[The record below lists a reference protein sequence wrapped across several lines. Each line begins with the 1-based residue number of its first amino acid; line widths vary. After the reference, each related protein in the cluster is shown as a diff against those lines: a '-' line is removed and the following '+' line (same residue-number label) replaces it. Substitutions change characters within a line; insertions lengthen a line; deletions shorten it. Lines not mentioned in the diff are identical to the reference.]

1 MEKFIEELNNHTNNK
16 FGFMLKSALLKKDA
30 DFCVVEILYKDG
42 VMLLPAEK
50 KEIEDFAV
58 SILPK
63 NFVYEFNF
71 IKRYISEERIFDDTK
86 AFLTKNFPSVSCKI
100 DSVTLCDKKFQ
111 INITVDSLSCEH
123 AKSKNMTGEIV
134 KFLRS
139 QYDNFDYNCDMQVGS
154 VYVEDERQEMI
165 KNFHED
171 SEDIYANRKIEFFDV
186 VKLVGDFEEGLKADY
201 IKDKT
206 SPENAIVVCGKI
218 ASIQEKVIKR
228 KPKAKNEEG
237 EEKQESEEKVSVE
250 IAKTEALSDRQVQI
264 QASEKDTANS
274 EQSAEKT
281 DSQEKAQSDAESG
294 ESEGKEQEG
303 EQSETKY
310 QRKLYKFAIADF
322 TGEMNCVFFSNKEN
336 QSKLEKLEVGSV
348 IVVRGNLEADA
359 YSGGNTLKVKDL
371 AYCSIPDGLKEY
383 IEYRK
388 EKPFYEFVEPER
400 IITYS
405 QDNLMNFA
413 EEKHVPKFLQGK
425 TFVCY
430 DFETTGLHYVS
441 GDKIIEIGA
450 VKIEDGKITEKFMSY
465 VDPEKHIP
473 EESSAI
479 SGIVDSDV
487 QGAPTA
493 DKVLQDFYKWTRG
506 AIIIGY
512 NNINFDNIFLIGQ
525 GSQARWNFDN
535 ETDDVYKWAQKY
547 VRGAKNYKLKTIAD
561 KLGVTLDNAHRAVYD
576 ALATAEVFIKI
587 QEIYE
592 KDIENALNQWFFC
605 VSACKMNVNWLY
617 YK

>member
-1 MEKFIEELNNHTNNK
+1 MEKFIEELNNFTKNK
-16 FGFMLKSALLKKDA
+16 YDFMLKSALLDRVA

-42 VMLLPAEK
+42 VLLQPKDK

-63 NFVYEFNF
+63 KYVYEFNF
-71 IKRYISEERIFDDTK
+71 IKRYISEERIFSDVK
-86 AFLTKNFPSVSCKI
+86 AFLAKNFPSVSNNIK
-100 DSVTLCDKKFQ
+100 SVTLNDNKFK
-111 INITVDSLSCEH
+111 IEIVIDELSAGH
-123 AKSKNMTGEIV
+123 AKEKNLSGQVENYL
-134 KFLRS
+134 KSL
-139 QYDNFDYNCDMQVGS
+139 YDNFNYECETSVGT
-154 VYVEDERQEMI
+154 VFVEDEKREQI
-165 KNFHED
+165 KNFKEEQ
-171 SEDIYANRKIEFFDV
+171 EDIYAKRKIEFFDV
-186 VKLVGDFEEGLKADY
+186 VKLIGDFEEGLKADY

-206 SPENAIVVCGKI
+206 MPEEHVVVCGKI
-218 ASIQEKVIKR
+218 TNIQEKVIKR
-228 KPKAKNEEG
+228 KPKEKKQEESDEQHADAENTEKNELKSEALQEKTDEIKAESTDENVKNS
-237 EEKQESEEKVSVE
+237 EEKQADESE
-250 IAKTEALSDRQVQI
+250 I
-264 QASEKDTANS
+264 
-274 EQSAEKT
+274 
-281 DSQEKAQSDAESG
+281 
-294 ESEGKEQEG
+294 
-303 EQSETKY
+303 KY
-310 QRKLYKFAIADF
+310 QRKLYKFTLADF

-336 QSKLEKLEVGSV
+336 QSKVEKLEVGSV
-348 IVVRGNLEADA
+348 IVVRGNLEADS

-388 EKPFYEFVEPER
+388 EKPFYEFVEPEK

-405 QDNLMNFA
+405 QDNLLSFA
-413 EEKHVPKFLQGK
+413 EVKSVPKFLQNK

-430 DFETTGLHYVS
+430 DFETTGLHYIN

-450 VKIEDGKITEKFMSY
+450 VKIVDGKITERFMSY

-525 GSQARWNFDN
+525 GNQARWNFDN
-535 ETDDVYKWAQKY
+535 ETDDVYRWAQKY

-592 KDIENALNQWFFC
+592 KDIEKALNQWFFC
-605 VSACKMNVNWLY
+605 ISACKIEIKWLY